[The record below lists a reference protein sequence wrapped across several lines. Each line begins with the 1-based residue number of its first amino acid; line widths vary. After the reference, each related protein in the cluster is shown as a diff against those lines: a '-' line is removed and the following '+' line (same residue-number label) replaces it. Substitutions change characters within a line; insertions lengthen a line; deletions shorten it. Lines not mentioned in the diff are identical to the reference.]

1 MKGIRKNLAPV
12 SIVMTL
18 LTLLLSVPSPAV
30 QAALIDTE
38 AALNPLQSRNDR
50 QLVKTFLERTDVQQA
65 LIAQGIDPFEAQM
78 RVDSLTDSE
87 IAAIKDKIDNLPAG
101 GVLGFVILVL
111 VIVLLVLVIMRLK

>member
-12 SIVMTL
+12 GIVMTL
-18 LTLLLSVPSPAV
+18 LTLLLSVPCPPV

-50 QLVKTFLERTDVQQA
+50 QFVKTFLERTDVQQA

-87 IAAIKDKIDNLPAG
+87 ISAIKDKIDNLPAG
-101 GVLGFVILVL
+101 GVLGLVILVL

>member
-18 LTLLLSVPSPAV
+18 LTLLLSVPCPAV

-87 IAAIKDKIDNLPAG
+87 IAAIRDRIDNLPAG
-101 GVLGFVILVL
+101 GVLGLVIAAL
-111 VIVLLVLVIMRLK
+111 VIVVLVLVIMRLK

>member
-18 LTLLLSVPSPAV
+18 LTLLLSVPCPAV

-38 AALNPLQSRNDR
+38 ATLNPLQSRNDR

-101 GVLGFVILVL
+101 GVLGLVILVL

>member
-18 LTLLLSVPSPAV
+18 LTLLLSVSCPAV

-38 AALNPLQSRNDR
+38 AALNPIQSRSDR
-50 QLVKTFLERTDVQQA
+50 QLVKTFLERTDVQQT
-65 LIAQGIDPFEAQM
+65 LIAQGIDPVEARM
-78 RVDSLTDSE
+78 RADSLTDSE
-87 IAAIKDKIDNLPAG
+87 IIAIKDKIDTLPAG
-101 GVLGFVILVL
+101 GFLGFVILVL

>member
-12 SIVMTL
+12 GIVMTL
-18 LTLLLSVPSPAV
+18 LTLLLSIPCPAV

-38 AALNPLQSRNDR
+38 AALNHLQSRNDR
-50 QLVKTFLERTDVQQA
+50 QLVKTFLERADVRQA

-87 IAAIKDKIDNLPAG
+87 ISAIKDKIDNLPAG
-101 GVLGFVILVL
+101 GVLGLVILVL

>member
-12 SIVMTL
+12 GIVMTL
-18 LTLLLSVPSPAV
+18 LTLLLSVPCPPV

-50 QLVKTFLERTDVQQA
+50 QLVKTFLERADVRQT

-78 RVDSLTDSE
+78 RVDSLTDLE
-87 IAAIKDKIDNLPAG
+87 ISAIKDKIDNLPAG
-101 GVLGFVILVL
+101 GVLGLVILVL

>member
-18 LTLLLSVPSPAV
+18 LTLLLSVPCPAV

-50 QLVKTFLERTDVQQA
+50 QLVKTFLERADVRQT

-101 GVLGFVILVL
+101 GVLGLVILVL